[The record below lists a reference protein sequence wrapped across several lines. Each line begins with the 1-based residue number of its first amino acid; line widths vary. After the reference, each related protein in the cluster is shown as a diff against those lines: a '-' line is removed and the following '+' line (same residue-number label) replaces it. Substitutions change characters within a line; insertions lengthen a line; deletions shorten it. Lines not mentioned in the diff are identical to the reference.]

1 MRRMTILSTLA
12 AVALM
17 GCDNPVDVPTDL
29 PDGVS
34 LVTDNTSTGVPLPTG
49 THTFASTNA
58 ANATGD
64 LPHVL
69 FEAVGVEQVTLKFVN
84 NTNSLAFFEVRIDGE
99 VLTSGN
105 AHPIVSGDFIYPGV
119 CVDGR
124 AVPACDAGPVLE
136 TFSAGATVDIRLALG
151 GERDWDFDWTRF
163 YVLSLENKDQCKS
176 GEWEALGFAN
186 QGQCVRYVE
195 TGKDSRN
202 GG

>member
-1 MRRMTILSTLA
+1 MTILSTLA
-12 AVALM
+12 AVALV
-17 GCDNPVDVPTDL
+17 GCENPVDVPTDV

-34 LVTDNTSTGVPLPTG
+34 LSTNTPTG
-49 THTFASTNA
+49 DPLTAGAHTFASTNA
-58 ANATGD
+58 LNETGD

-99 VLTSGN
+99 VLTSGS
-105 AHPIVSGDFIYPGV
+105 AHPVVLGDFIYPGGI

-124 AVPACDAGPVLE
+124 ATPAAGCVAGPELR

-163 YVLSLENKDQCKS
+163 YVLSLANKDQCKS
-176 GEWEALGFAN
+176 GDWEALGFAN

-195 TGKDSRN
+195 TGHDSRT